1 MLVSILNV
9 TEIIISIVL
18 IFTVLIQNKS
28 VTLNIASMAGGMGP
42 VSKRGPDK
50 VLQNAT
56 IALGIMFIVNSLLLF
71 ILV

>member
-1 MLVSILNV
+1 MSILHV
-9 TEIIISIVL
+9 TEIIISITL
-18 IFTVLIQNKS
+18 IFTVLVQNKN

-56 IALGIMFIVNSLLLF
+56 IALGILFTVNSILLF